1 MPNGAERVGWHI
13 TEGSLHEKKHWER
26 GVPCPKAQSHISNK
40 QKMQVKKL
48 PLTIVTTKTKT
59 KKNPRN
65 LGTCLTKKHTKPFL
79 EKIIKCH

>member
-59 KKNPRN
+59 KKTQ
-65 LGTCLTKKHTKPFL
+65 GT
-79 EKIIKCH
+79 